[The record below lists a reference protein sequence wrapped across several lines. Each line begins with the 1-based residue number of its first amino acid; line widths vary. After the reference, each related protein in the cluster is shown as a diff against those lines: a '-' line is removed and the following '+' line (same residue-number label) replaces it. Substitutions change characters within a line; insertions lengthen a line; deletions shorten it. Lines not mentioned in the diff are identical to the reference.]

1 MFFVIRLRRI
11 ILLLILVVLTI
22 YMCTYFY
29 PIIKATVTLPS
40 TNKLIVID
48 AGHGGF
54 DPGAIGITGKEEK
67 AINLAIALKLQ
78 ALLEQGGANVI
89 LTRATDDA
97 VAKNKRDD
105 MKTRKII
112 KDEADGDIFLS
123 IHLNSFPEEKYKG
136 AQTFYPKGSVESKI
150 MAESIQNSLIN
161 ILDKGNNRIAK
172 ELDDM
177 YLIKKSKIPSAIV
190 ECGFVSNSEE
200 EAKLSTSEY
209 QDKIAWAIYVGLT
222 EYLLGNTKI

>member
-1 MFFVIRLRRI
+1 MFFVVRLKRI
-11 ILLLILVVLTI
+11 IFALILVAMVI
-22 YMCTYFY
+22 YLCTYFY
-29 PIIKATVTLPS
+29 PILHETISLPS
-40 TNKLIVID
+40 TNKLIVLD

-67 AINLAIALKLQ
+67 TINLAIVLKLQ

-97 VAKNKRDD
+97 IAGTKRED
-105 MKTRKII
+105 MKARKVI
-112 KDEADGDIFLS
+112 KDESDGDIFLS

-136 AQTFYPKGSVESKI
+136 AQTFYPKKNDESKI
-150 MAESIQNSLIN
+150 MAEYIQKSLIN

-172 ELDDM
+172 QIDDV
-177 YLIKKSKIPSAIV
+177 YLLKNSKVASNIV

-200 EAKLSTSEY
+200 EAKLSIDEY
-209 QDKIAWAIYVGLT
+209 QNKIAWAIYIGLT
-222 EYLLGNTKI
+222 EYLLEA

>member
-1 MFFVIRLRRI
+1 MFFVIRLKRVVFG
-11 ILLLILVVLTI
+11 LILVILMI
-22 YMCTYFY
+22 YICTYFY
-29 PIIKATVTLPS
+29 PILKETISLPS

-67 AINLAIALKLQ
+67 TINLAIALKLQ
-78 ALLEQGGANVI
+78 ALLEQSGANVV

-97 VAKNKRDD
+97 IAGTKRED
-105 MKTRKII
+105 MKLRRSI
-112 KDEADGDIFLS
+112 KEDSEGDLFLS

-136 AQTFYPKGSVESKI
+136 AQTFYPKGSENSKT
-150 MAESIQNSLIN
+150 MAEKIQKSLIN

-172 ELDDM
+172 ELEDM
-177 YLIKKSKIPSAIV
+177 YLIKNSKIASVII

-209 QDKIAWAIYVGLT
+209 QDKIAWAIYIGLT
-222 EYLLGNTKI
+222 EYLLNN

>member
-1 MFFVIRLRRI
+1 MKMFLVIRLRRI
-11 ILLLILVVLTI
+11 IWGLIAVILLIYI
-22 YMCTYFY
+22 CTYFY
-29 PIIKATVTLPS
+29 PILRETIALPS

-67 AINLAIALKLQ
+67 NINLEIALKLQ
-78 ALLEQGGANVI
+78 ALLEQSGTNVV

-97 VAKNKRDD
+97 VAGTKRED
-105 MKTRKII
+105 MKSRKII
-112 KDEADGDIFLS
+112 KDEANGDIFLS

-136 AQTFYPKGSVESKI
+136 AQVFYPNGNEESRI
-150 MAESIQNSLIN
+150 MAENIQKSLIN

-172 ELDDM
+172 ELGDM
-177 YLIKKSKIPSAIV
+177 YLIKNSKIPSNII

-200 EAKLSTSEY
+200 EAKLSSDEY
-209 QDKIAWAIYVGLT
+209 QNKIAWAIYIGLT
-222 EYLLGNTKI
+222 EYLLGKL

>member
-1 MFFVIRLRRI
+1 MFLVVRLRRI
-11 ILLLILVVLTI
+11 IFALILVILTI
-22 YMCTYFY
+22 YICTYFY
-29 PIIKATVTLPS
+29 PIIRETISLPS

-54 DPGAIGITGKEEK
+54 DPGAIGVTGKEEK
-67 AINLAIALKLQ
+67 TINLSIALKLQ
-78 ALLEQGGANVI
+78 ALLEQGGANVV

-97 VAKNKRDD
+97 VAGTKRED

-112 KDEADGDIFLS
+112 KDEADGDIFIS

-136 AQTFYPKGSVESKI
+136 AQTFYPKGNEEAKV
-150 MAESIQNSLIN
+150 MAECIQKSLIN

-177 YLIKKSKIPSAIV
+177 YLIKNSKIPSNII

-200 EAKLSTSEY
+200 EANLSNSDY

-222 EYLLGNTKI
+222 EYLLGNI

>member
-1 MFFVIRLRRI
+1 MFLVIRLKRI
-11 ILLLILVVLTI
+11 ILALVLVILMI
-22 YMCTYFY
+22 YISTYFY
-29 PIIKATVTLPS
+29 PIIKATVSLPS
-40 TNKLIVID
+40 TNRLIVLD

-67 AINLAIALKLQ
+67 MINLSIVLKLQ
-78 ALLEQGGANVI
+78 ALLEQSGANII

-97 VAKNKRDD
+97 VAGTKRED
-105 MKTRKII
+105 MKARKII

-136 AQTFYPKGSVESKI
+136 AQVFYPKGNEEAKI
-150 MAESIQNSLIN
+150 MAECIQKSLIN

-177 YLIKKSKIPSAIV
+177 YLLKNSKVPSIIV

-200 EAKLSTSEY
+200 EAKLSTDEY
-209 QDKIAWAIYVGLT
+209 QNRIAWAIYVGLT
-222 EYLLGNTKI
+222 EYLLGN

>member
-11 ILLLILVVLTI
+11 ILALILVVLMI
-22 YMCTYFY
+22 YVCTYFY
-29 PIIKATVTLPS
+29 PIIHETIALPS

-54 DPGAIGITGKEEK
+54 DPGAIGVTGKEEK
-67 AINLAIALKLQ
+67 TINLAIALKLQ
-78 ALLEQGGANVI
+78 ALLEQSGANVV
-89 LTRATDDA
+89 LTRATDEA
-97 VAKNKRDD
+97 VAQSKKED
-105 MKTRKII
+105 MKVRKII
-112 KDEADGDIFLS
+112 KDESDGDIFIS

-136 AQTFYPKGSVESKI
+136 AQVFYPKGNEESKI
-150 MAESIQNSLIN
+150 MAENIQKSLIN

-172 ELDDM
+172 ELKDI
-177 YLIKKSKIPSAIV
+177 YLIKNSKIPSNIV

-209 QDKIAWAIYVGLT
+209 QDKIAWAIYIGLT
-222 EYLLGNTKI
+222 EYLLGNAR